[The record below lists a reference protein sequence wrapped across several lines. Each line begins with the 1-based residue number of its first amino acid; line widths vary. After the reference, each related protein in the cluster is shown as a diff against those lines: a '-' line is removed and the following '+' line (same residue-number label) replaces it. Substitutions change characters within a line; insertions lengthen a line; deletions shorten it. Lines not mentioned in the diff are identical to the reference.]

1 MKKALLSLCSAACL
15 LPLAAAEP
23 TVSDLGGVCR
33 NGQVFLQWK
42 ESSLPADARL
52 SVWSSAKPLSRNSLK
67 ETDRIAALLNPKSA
81 GDWWQNIDSF
91 LVPRSKKVKS
101 EEIFA
106 GNTAS
111 EKDKRRK
118 ITGFV
123 IEEGGKPLDP
133 AGGLHVH
140 TPNANQT
147 GKRYFAVTVHR
158 GTAPEIIAF
167 TTLKDPIDVKSGKV
181 QAIRLRGAKLTQGCA
196 KGLPLLISLH
206 GRGGGAGVDA
216 KGNLRGTHLLFAP
229 ASLAWRE
236 GIPFK
241 FDIYVRKDHVVL
253 SLFDRVWI
261 GRTMKRGEYTD
272 SRDAVPAIATFWMGY
287 NPDIAVS
294 AKGPKFRFDNFTERY
309 ILFVMQWVQEYLGTD
324 VNRTYIQGG
333 SMGGTGAVH
342 MATHFP
348 DRFAA
353 VNALVPIYSYTWKKP
368 QKGQTSAWR
377 LTCSTGAFSPRN
389 PALMPD
395 GKSVL
400 EYGNGA
406 KNIAVPGV
414 DMPPIFATNG
424 RNDTSMP
431 WVNNP
436 PFFAAADKAKQFISV
451 YWNDGGHAMSGS
463 APADM
468 KIKLARL
475 FKFRLNE
482 SFPVFSKFSD
492 NRNYGNGDP
501 KDGDPAGWINRGID
515 WQDIKDTPQKYEITL
530 KVYYPQIKYPVTA
543 DVTIRRR
550 QQFRFAP
557 GTELTFSY
565 GNVKKKVKIDKNGL
579 LTLHGIRFDSKAPV
593 KLTIWK

>member
-1 MKKALLSLCSAACL
+1 MKKTVLSLCSAVL

-23 TVSDLGGVCR
+23 AVSDLRGVCR
-33 NGQVFLQWK
+33 NGQVFLQWN
-42 ESSLPADARL
+42 EYSLPADARL

-67 ETDRIAALLNPKSA
+67 ETDKIAALLNTKSA

-91 LVPRSKKVKS
+91 LVPRSKKAKS

-106 GNTAS
+106 GDTAS

-123 IEEGGKPLDP
+123 IEEGGKPLNP

-140 TPNANQT
+140 TPNAKQT

-158 GTAPEIIAF
+158 GTSSDIIAF
-167 TTLKDPIDVKSGKV
+167 TATKDPIDVKSGKV
-181 QAIRLRGAKLTQGCA
+181 QAIRVRGAKLSPGCA

-241 FDIYVRKDHVVL
+241 FDLVVRKDHVML

-272 SRDAVPAIATFWMGY
+272 ARDAVPAIATFWMGY

-353 VNALVPIYSYTWKKP
+353 VNAFVPIYSYTWKKP
-368 QKGQTSAWR
+368 VKGRPSAWR
-377 LTCSTGAFSPRN
+377 MTCSAGAFTPRN

-395 GKSVL
+395 GKSAV

-414 DMPPIFATNG
+414 DMPPIFSTNG
-424 RNDTSMP
+424 RNDSSIP

-451 YWNDGGHAMSGS
+451 YWNDGGHGMSGS

-468 KIKLARL
+468 KIKLSQL
-475 FKFRLNE
+475 FRFRLNE

-501 KDGDPAGWINRGID
+501 KDGDISGWINRGID

-543 DVTIRRR
+543 DVTVRRR

-557 GTELTFSY
+557 GTELTFAY

-579 LTLHGIRFDSKAPV
+579 LTLPGIRFDSKAPV
-593 KLTIWK
+593 KLTVWK

>member
-1 MKKALLSLCSAACL
+1 MKKTAFLICSTAFLLS
-15 LPLAAAEP
+15 AAEP
-23 TVSDLGGVCR
+23 VVSDLRAVCR
-33 NGQVFLQWK
+33 NGQVFLQWNEK
-42 ESSLPADARL
+42 NLPKDARL
-52 SVWSSAKPLSRNSLK
+52 SVWSSDKPLKQESLK
-67 ETDRIAALLNPKSA
+67 ISDRIAALLNPCSA

-123 IEEGGKPLDP
+123 IEEGGKALDP
-133 AGGLHVH
+133 QSGLHVH
-140 TPNANQT
+140 TPGAKQT
-147 GKRYFAVTVHR
+147 GKRYFAVTVHH

-167 TTLKDPIDVKSGKV
+167 TALSAPVEVKSGKV
-181 QAIRLRGAKLTQGCA
+181 QAIRLRGPKLLQGSA
-196 KGLPLLISLH
+196 KGLPLVISLH

-216 KGNLRGTHLLFAP
+216 RGNLRGTHLLFVP
-229 ASLAWRE
+229 SELAWRE

-241 FDIYVRKDHVVL
+241 FDLTVRKDHVLL

-261 GRTMKRGEYTD
+261 GRTMKKGEYTD

-294 AKGPKFRFDNFTERY
+294 ARGPKFRFDNFTERY
-309 ILFVMQWVQEYLGTD
+309 ILFVTRWVQEYLGTD

-333 SMGGTGAVH
+333 SMGGTGAVQL
-342 MATHFP
+342 ALHFP

-368 QKGQTSAWR
+368 PRGGTSAWR
-377 LTCSTGAFSPRN
+377 LTCSTGSFSPRN

-395 GKSVL
+395 GRDVL

-424 RNDTSMP
+424 RNDASMP

-451 YWNDGGHAMSGS
+451 YWNDGDHGMSAA

-468 KIKLARL
+468 KINAANL

-482 SFPVFSKFSD
+482 SFPVFSRSSD
-492 NRNYGNGDP
+492 NRNYGKGDP
-501 KDGDPAGWINRGID
+501 KEGDPVGWINRGIK
-515 WQDIKDTPQKYEITL
+515 WQGILDTPEKYEITL
-530 KVYYPQIKYPVTA
+530 QLYYPRIKYPVTA

-557 GTELTFSY
+557 GTVLSFSY
-565 GNVKKKVKIDKNGL
+565 GKVKGRTKIDKHGL
-579 LTLHGIRFDSKAPV
+579 LTIPRVTFTGKTPL
-593 KLTIWK
+593 KLTVWK

>member
-1 MKKALLSLCSAACL
+1 MKKALFLLFCAFFLSSAISAA
-15 LPLAAAEP
+15 P
-23 TVSDLGGVCR
+23 VVRDLRGICR
-33 NGQVFLQWK
+33 NGQVFLQWNEK
-42 ESSLPADARL
+42 DLPGDARL
-52 SVWSSAKPLSRNSLK
+52 SVWSSDKPLTQDNLK
-67 ETDRIAALLNPKSA
+67 SSDRIAALLNPRSA
-81 GDWWQNIDSF
+81 SDWWQDIDSF

-123 IEEGGKPLDP
+123 IEEGGKALDP
-133 AGGLHVH
+133 ASGLHVH
-140 TPNANQT
+140 TPGPGQT
-147 GKRYFAVTVHR
+147 GKRYFAVTVHHN
-158 GTAPEIIAF
+158 TSPAVIAF
-167 TTLKDPIDVKSGKV
+167 TSLKTPLDVKSGKV
-181 QAIRLRGAKLTQGCA
+181 QAIRLKGAKLSRGCA

-216 KGNLRGTHLLFAP
+216 RGNLRGTHLLFAP
-229 ASLAWRE
+229 SGLAWRE

-241 FDIYVRKDHVVL
+241 FDLFVRKDHVLL

-287 NPDIAVS
+287 NPEIAVS
-294 AKGPKFRFDNFTERY
+294 ARGPKFRFDNFTERY
-309 ILFVMQWVQEYLGTD
+309 ILFVTRWVQEYLGTD

-333 SMGGTGAVH
+333 SMGGTGAVQL
-342 MATHFP
+342 ATHFP

-368 QKGQTSAWR
+368 QKGGTSAWR
-377 LTCSTGAFSPRN
+377 LTCSTGAFTAKN
-389 PALMPD
+389 PALMPN
-395 GKSVL
+395 GKDVL
-400 EYGNGA
+400 EYGDGA

-436 PFFAAADKAKQFISV
+436 PFFAAADKAKQFISIF
-451 YWNDGGHAMSGS
+451 WNDGGHDMSKD

-468 KIKLARL
+468 KIKAADL

-482 SFPVFSKFSD
+482 SFPVFSRFSD
-492 NRNYGNGDP
+492 NRNYGKGDP
-501 KDGDPAGWINRGID
+501 KDGDRIGWINRGIH
-515 WQDIKDTPQKYEITL
+515 WQNILDTPQKYEITL
-530 KVYYPQIKYPVTA
+530 KVYHPQIKYPATA
-543 DVTIRRR
+543 DITIRRR
-550 QQFRFAP
+550 QRFRFAP
-557 GTELTFSY
+557 GTVLSFAY
-565 GNVKKKVKIDKNGL
+565 GKVKGQLRIDKDGL
-579 LTLHGIRFDSKAPV
+579 LTVPQVRFDSKAPL
-593 KLTIWK
+593 KLTLWK

>member
-1 MKKALLSLCSAACL
+1 MKKTLFLLCSVFFLLS
-15 LPLAAAEP
+15 AAAAGP
-23 TVSDLGGVCR
+23 VVRDLRGVCR
-33 NGQVFLQWK
+33 NGQVFLQWNEK
-42 ESSLPADARL
+42 DLPKDARL
-52 SVWSSAKPLSRNSLK
+52 SVWSSDKPLKQNSLK
-67 ETDRIAALLNPKSA
+67 SSDRIAALLNPRSA
-81 GDWWQNIDSF
+81 GDWWQDIDSF

-123 IEEGGKPLDP
+123 IEEGGKALDP
-133 AGGLHVH
+133 ASGLHVH
-140 TPNANQT
+140 TPGPGQT

-158 GTAPEIIAF
+158 GTSPAVIAF
-167 TTLKDPIDVKSGKV
+167 TALKTPLDVKSGKV
-181 QAIRLRGAKLTQGCA
+181 QAIRLKGAKLSRGSA

-216 KGNLRGTHLLFAP
+216 RGNLRGTHLLFAP
-229 ASLAWRE
+229 ASIAWRE

-241 FDIYVRKDHVVL
+241 FDLLVRKDHVVL

-272 SRDAVPAIATFWMGY
+272 GRDAVPAIATFWMGY

-309 ILFVMQWVQEYLGTD
+309 ILFVTRWVQEYLGTD
-324 VNRTYIQGG
+324 VNRTYVQGG
-333 SMGGTGAVH
+333 SMGGTGAVQL
-342 MATHFP
+342 ATHFP

-368 QKGQTSAWR
+368 KRGGASAWR
-377 LTCSTGAFSPRN
+377 LTCSTGAFSARN
-389 PALMPD
+389 PALMPN
-395 GKSVL
+395 GKDVL
-400 EYGNGA
+400 EYGDGA

-414 DMPPIFATNG
+414 DLPPIFATNG
-424 RNDTSMP
+424 RNDASMP

-436 PFFAAADKAKQFISV
+436 PFFAAADKAKQFISI
-451 YWNDGGHAMSGS
+451 YWNDGDHGMSRDV
-463 APADM
+463 PADM
-468 KIKLARL
+468 KIKLAHL

-482 SFPVFSKFSD
+482 SFPVFSRFSD
-492 NRNYGNGDP
+492 NRNYG
-501 KDGDPAGWINRGID
+501 KGDPADGDRIGWINRGIH
-515 WQDIKDTPQKYEITL
+515 WQNILDTPQKYEITL
-530 KVYYPQIKYPVTA
+530 QVFHPQIKYPVTA

-550 QQFRFAP
+550 QNFRFAP
-557 GTELTFSY
+557 GTLLSFAC
-565 GNVKKKVKIDKNGL
+565 GKVKGQIRIDKDGL
-579 LTLHGIRFDSKAPV
+579 LTVPQVRFDSKAPL
-593 KLTIWK
+593 KLTLWK